1 MHPVCHRPVTIE
13 SRTATCRR
21 NQSDRSV
28 RSLDL
33 RHGCAPTHRENVRI
47 LMLDSSPA
55 AGADANSAQTQSSAA
70 RAEEHGRH
78 RAGAHLHSIHDDA
91 PVITRRTGLLVVAGI
106 AVVAAVIGGLSGALI
121 TANVINQPNQDAQR
135 LTQPL
140 GSPSEPTAPLPGE
153 ASAAIVGAAP
163 SVVTLTVSTPTRT
176 ETGSGV
182 IYSGDGLV
190 ITNAH
195 VVTLD
200 GTVSDAQI
208 TATTSDGR
216 VYTTTRVGL
225 DVLADVAVLRLT
237 DASGLQPA
245 SFADSDQVVVGQS
258 TIVLGAPLGLAGT
271 ATTGVVSAV
280 NRSIEI
286 ASAAVP
292 PTVDENAAT
301 DSPLSSTTDPGKSI
315 VQLPVFQT
323 DAAINPGNSGGAM
336 LNANGEVI
344 GINVAIAGTK
354 SGGQGQAASSGSI
367 GLGFAL
373 PANYAVQIAAQL
385 ADGQTPSHGALG
397 ATVRNAATVA
407 TSSQSIVGAYV
418 DSVVE
423 NGAASIAGLSRGD
436 IVTYIGTVPVS
447 NANDLI
453 AHVRVYEAG
462 EVATLTVVRQGEVI
476 EVEVSLDAAA

>member
-1 MHPVCHRPVTIE
+1 
-13 SRTATCRR
+13 
-21 NQSDRSV
+21 
-28 RSLDL
+28 
-33 RHGCAPTHRENVRI
+33 
-47 LMLDSSPA
+47 MLDSSPA
-55 AGADANSAQTQSSAA
+55 AGADVNSAQAPVSDAQP
-70 RAEEHGRH
+70 EEHGRH
-78 RAGAHLHSIHDDA
+78 RAGAGAHLHSIHDDA
-91 PVITRRTGLLVVAGI
+91 PVVTRRTGLLMIAGV

-121 TANVINQPNQDAQR
+121 TANVIGQPNQDAQR

-140 GSPSEPTAPLPGE
+140 GSPSEPTTPLPGE
-153 ASAAIVGAAP
+153 ASAAIASAAP

-182 IYSGDGLV
+182 VYSGDGLI

-208 TATTSDGR
+208 TGTTSDGR
-216 VYTTTRVGL
+216 VFAASRVGL
-225 DVLADVAVLRLT
+225 DVLADVAVLRLEG
-237 DASGLQPA
+237 ASGLQSA
-245 SFADSDQVVVGQS
+245 TFADSDQLIVGQS
-258 TIVLGAPLGLAGT
+258 TVVLGAPLGLAGT

-315 VQLPVFQT
+315 VQLPVIQT

-336 LNANGEVI
+336 LNEKGEVI

-354 SGGQGQAASSGSI
+354 AGGQGQAASSGSI

-385 ADGQTPSHGALG
+385 AEGQTPSHGALG

-423 NGAASIAGLSRGD
+423 NGAASLAGLRRGD
-436 IVTYIGTVPVS
+436 IVTYIGTVPVA

-462 EVATLTVVRQGEVI
+462 EEATLTVVRQGEVI

>member
-1 MHPVCHRPVTIE
+1 
-13 SRTATCRR
+13 
-21 NQSDRSV
+21 
-28 RSLDL
+28 
-33 RHGCAPTHRENVRI
+33 
-47 LMLDSSPA
+47 MLDSPPA
-55 AGADANSAQTQSSAA
+55 EGADANSAQAPVNDASV
-70 RAEEHGRH
+70 EEHGRH

-91 PVITRRTGLLVVAGI
+91 PVVTRRTGLLLVAGV
-106 AVVAAVIGGLSGALI
+106 AVVAAVIGGLSGAFI
-121 TANVINQPNQDAQR
+121 TANVIGQPNHDAER

-140 GSPSEPTAPLPGE
+140 GSPSEPTTPLPGE
-153 ASAAIVGAAP
+153 ASAAIAAAAP

-176 ETGSGV
+176 ETGSAV
-182 IYSGDGLV
+182 VYSGDGLV

-216 VYTTTRVGL
+216 VFTTRRVGL

-237 DASGLQPA
+237 NASDLQPA
-245 SFADSDQVVVGQS
+245 TFADSDQLIVGQS
-258 TIVLGAPLGLAGT
+258 TIILGAPLGLAGT

-315 VQLPVFQT
+315 VQLPVIQT

-336 LNANGEVI
+336 LNAKGEVI

-354 SGGQGQAASSGSI
+354 AGGQGQAASSGSI

-385 ADGQTPSHGALG
+385 AEGQTPTHGALG

-423 NGAASIAGLSRGD
+423 NGAASVAGLRRGD
-436 IVTYIGTVPVS
+436 IVTYIGTIPVS

-462 EVATLTVVRQGEVI
+462 EDATLTVVRQGEVI

>member
-1 MHPVCHRPVTIE
+1 MV
-13 SRTATCRR
+13 
-21 NQSDRSV
+21 
-28 RSLDL
+28 
-33 RHGCAPTHRENVRI
+33 
-47 LMLDSSPA
+47 DSPPA
-55 AGADANSAQTQSSAA
+55 AGSDAPGAQAQTAA
-70 RAEEHGRH
+70 PQAAEHGRH

-91 PVITRRTGLLVVAGI
+91 PVVTRRTGLLLVAGV
-106 AVVAAVIGGLSGALI
+106 AVVAALIGGVSGALI
-121 TANVINQPNQDAQR
+121 TANMVGQPNHDAQR

-140 GSPSEPTAPLPGE
+140 GSPSEPATPLPGE
-153 ASAAIVGAAP
+153 ASAAIVAAAP

-176 ETGSGV
+176 ETGSAV
-182 IYSGDGLV
+182 VYSSDGLV

-200 GTVSDAQI
+200 GTVADAQI
-208 TATTSDGR
+208 TATMSDGR
-216 VYTTTRVGL
+216 VYTTSRVGL
-225 DVLADVAVLRLT
+225 DVLADVAVLRLDGAT
-237 DASGLQPA
+237 GLQEA
-245 SFADSDQVVVGQS
+245 VFSDSDQLIVGQS
-258 TIVLGAPLGLAGT
+258 AIVLGAPLGLAGT

-292 PTVDENAAT
+292 TTVDENAAT

-315 VQLPVFQT
+315 VQLPVIQT
-323 DAAINPGNSGGAM
+323 DAAINPGNSGGAL

-354 SGGQGQAASSGSI
+354 SGGPGQAASTGSI

-385 ADGQTPSHGALG
+385 AAGQTPSHGALG

-423 NGAASIAGLSRGD
+423 NGAASLAGLRRGD
-436 IVTYIGTVPVS
+436 IVTYIGTIPVA

-462 EVATLTVVRQGEVI
+462 EEATLTVVRQGEVI
-476 EVEVSLDAAA
+476 EIPVALDAAA